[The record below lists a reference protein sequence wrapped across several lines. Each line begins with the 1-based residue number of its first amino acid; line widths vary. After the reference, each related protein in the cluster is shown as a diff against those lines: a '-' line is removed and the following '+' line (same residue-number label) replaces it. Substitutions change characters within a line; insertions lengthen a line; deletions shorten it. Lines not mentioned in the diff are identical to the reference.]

1 MDKRGSEISMG
12 ARVAAAAALAIA
24 GIVLV
29 VALGGALSGGDS
41 GPTPGSGGSGQS
53 ATSPEVQSGP
63 ASYEV
68 EEGDTL
74 SAISEQ
80 TGVSVT
86 EIEELNPGLD
96 PQALAPGQELRLR

>member
-12 ARVAAAAALAIA
+12 ARVAAATALAVA

-29 VALGGALSGGDS
+29 VSLGGALSGEDS
-41 GPTPGSGGSGQS
+41 GPAPGSGDSAQS
-53 ATSPEVQSGP
+53 ATSSEARSGP

-80 TGVSVT
+80 TGVSVA

-96 PQALAPGQELRLR
+96 PQALAPGQELLLW

>member
-1 MDKRGSEISMG
+1 M
-12 ARVAAAAALAIA
+12 AAAAALAIA
-24 GIVLV
+24 GIVVV
-29 VALGGALSGGDS
+29 VALGGLLSGGDS
-41 GPTPGSGGSGQS
+41 APTPGSGGTAQS
-53 ATSPEVQSGP
+53 NAGADPRSGP

-86 EIEELNPGLD
+86 QIEELNPGLD